1 MNATFFGL
9 AFLAA
14 LNPKLLGVD
23 LLLMQSGRPRAM
35 LACFLA
41 GGMAVALAV
50 GLVDVFV
57 VHADAIKTQGSVS
70 AGLDLALG
78 VPLLAIGAL
87 IATGRVHGRHR
98 SPDPHRAAAG
108 RPSRGQAWAQRA
120 LRKPRF
126 GLAVLIGALC
136 GTPGAEYLAAL
147 HILVTG
153 KSSTAVQAVAVL
165 VFVLIEFLLV
175 IIPLVLLVARPEST
189 RAQIQRSKD
198 WLFSHAR
205 QLIAVVALL
214 VGAYMTVSGLVRL
227 L

>member
-9 AFLAA
+9 AFLSA

-35 LACFLA
+35 LAWFLS
-41 GGMAVALAV
+41 GCMGVALTV
-50 GLVDVFV
+50 GLLDVLV

-78 VPLLAIGAL
+78 VPLLVTGAL
-87 IATGRVHGRHR
+87 VATGRLHGRR
-98 SPDPHRAAAG
+98 RAPGPAPAG
-108 RPSRGQAWAQRA
+108 HPSRGQAWAQRV

-136 GTPGAEYLAAL
+136 GTPGGEYLAAL

-153 KSSTAVQAVAVL
+153 KSSAAVQAVAVL

-175 IIPLVLLVARPEST
+175 IIPLALLVTRPEHT

-205 QLIAVVALL
+205 QLIAVIALV

>member
-1 MNATFFGL
+1 
-9 AFLAA
+9 
-14 LNPKLLGVD
+14 
-23 LLLMQSGRPRAM
+23 MQSGRPRAM

-41 GGMAVALAV
+41 GCVAVALAV

-78 VPLLAIGAL
+78 VPLLAVGAL
-87 IATGRVHGRHR
+87 VATGRVHGRR
-98 SPDPHRAAAG
+98 RPPGPGRAAAG
-108 RPSRGQAWAQRA
+108 HPSRGQEWAQRA

-126 GLAVLIGALC
+126 GLAVLIGVLC

-153 KSSTAVQAVAVL
+153 TSSTAIQAVAVL

-175 IIPLVLLVARPEST
+175 IIPLALLVARPEHT
-189 RAQIQRSKD
+189 RAQIERAKD

-205 QLIAVVALL
+205 QLIALVALV
-214 VGAYMTVSGLVRL
+214 VGAYMTVSGLLRL